1 MNILLKNLLAAGT
14 AAAVL
19 STTAFAAAV
28 YRNFFDDIFVINRPD
43 GAGYTI
49 KMSDGSGSAVHISF
63 SDGGSYEFRL
73 SKDAVSGDNYI
84 LLIGT
89 ADSDTAESLANIR
102 VYSLGDKLAVLEKI
116 NGAESEEA
124 LSGVLKENAEVL
136 ELNRDLVYDA
146 QTGGDAVIDSELNAI
161 AKSVFGTKFIDMQ
174 SFYTVVYNTR
184 GLLLLNS
191 AKDDAE
197 AESIDEKYRDYL
209 NFKTFDGYDLI
220 ADFESEIYPYYIGKN
235 KTTAKEAQESF
246 GEYAFLCAISKTENY
261 RQVTDI
267 FDKYSKF
274 VTFDLTAIFLLPMPA
289 I

>member
-28 YRNFFDDIFVINRPD
+28 DRNVFDDSFVINRPD

-116 NGAESEEA
+116 NGADSEEA

-174 SFYTVVYNTR
+174 SFYTAVYNTR

-197 AESIDEKYRDYL
+197 AESIGEKYRDYL

-220 ADFESEIYPYYIGKN
+220 ADFESEIYPYYRGKN

-261 RQVTDI
+261 GQVTDI

-274 VTFDLTAIFLLPMPA
+274 VTFDLMAIFLLPMPA